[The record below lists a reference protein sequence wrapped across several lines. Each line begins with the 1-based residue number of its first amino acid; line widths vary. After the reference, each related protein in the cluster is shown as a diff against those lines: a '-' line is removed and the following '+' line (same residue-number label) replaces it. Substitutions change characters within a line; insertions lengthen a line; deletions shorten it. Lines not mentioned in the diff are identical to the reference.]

1 MADEKPSRDVTIN
14 YLPLSIIYVLS
25 KFNYLG
31 FHEKWNF
38 QHSSKKCFLKV
49 LTKKTGKNSFRYL
62 YFMSPRMFAPMNWQ
76 VSQGFFCGPLIRT
89 PPYFRIH
96 ARRKSPWNASKFA
109 RSYVGKIQTCFLFPF
124 FNSYALLYIFPWLMP
139 AFSWYFSSSTNPAIG
154 KNVCSFTK

>member
-1 MADEKPSRDVTIN
+1 MKNEIF
-14 YLPLSIIYVLS
+14 SIHL
-25 KFNYLG
+25 
-31 FHEKWNF
+31 
-38 QHSSKKCFLKV
+38 KKCFFKSFN
-49 LTKKTGKNSFRYL
+49 KKNGKKSFRSL

-89 PPYFRIH
+89 PPYFRIY

-109 RSYVGKIQTCFLFPF
+109 TSYIGKIQTCFLFPF

>member
-1 MADEKPSRDVTIN
+1 MLWHGRWKTFTRCDYQLPSSVYNLCAFQIQ
-14 YLPLSIIYVLS
+14 
-25 KFNYLG
+25 LG

-38 QHSSKKCFLKV
+38 QHSSEKSFFKSFFKK
-49 LTKKTGKNSFRYL
+49 KKTEKKSFRYL

-89 PPYFRIH
+89 PPYFRIY

-109 RSYVGKIQTCFLFPF
+109 TSYIGKTFPF
-124 FNSYALLYIFPWLMP
+124 FNSYALLYISPWLMP